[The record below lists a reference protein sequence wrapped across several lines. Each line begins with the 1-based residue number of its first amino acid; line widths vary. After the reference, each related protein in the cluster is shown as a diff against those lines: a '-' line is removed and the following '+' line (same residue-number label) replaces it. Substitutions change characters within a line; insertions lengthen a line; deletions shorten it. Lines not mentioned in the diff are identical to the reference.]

1 MRPADDPQI
10 SPRKRSRRYTPGR
23 TTIQGLTDVQQD
35 IDGETPSQSVELR
48 REQTWHG
55 PAAEWSGAHH
65 TGAEPAASTSQNTGL
80 DFLATLASH
89 DNNAAP
95 SEKVAD
101 PPPPEREAKWLGG
114 PGTSTGMPA
123 QLEND
128 HFGAPVVTPLPGSL
142 NAISAASTSATTT
155 CQCQP
160 GASSSAATLPPSH
173 GPGLNAPLPSSMV
186 VGVGARGQLHRPC
199 SNCRNA
205 KVLCDRHLPCTRCV
219 RLCIGETC
227 EPPPTVQR
235 GRPSHHSR
243 LLQLRNLASLQQQQ
257 ASGAVSE
264 DEVAAAAAAAS
275 TYGPTE
281 DGRASVASTSTSM
294 SGAPVDVTDGA
305 PTTATATTASG
316 VDIATMERNVQ
327 LLRRQLLEL
336 GIRPCVDE

>member
-1 MRPADDPQI
+1 M
-10 SPRKRSRRYTPGR
+10 
-23 TTIQGLTDVQQD
+23 
-35 IDGETPSQSVELR
+35 ELR

-95 SEKVAD
+95 SERWRTPHPRARGQVARRPRNVD
-101 PPPPEREAKWLGG
+101 GHAGAAGERSLWRASRHPAPRQLERDFRREHERDHDLPVSTRGQQQRCDSTAKPRARAECAPAKLDGRRRGRAWAAAPPVLQLPQRQGLVRPPPPV
-114 PGTSTGMPA
+114 
-123 QLEND
+123 
-128 HFGAPVVTPLPGSL
+128 HSL
-142 NAISAASTSATTT
+142 RSAVHRRNLRAASDR
-155 CQCQP
+155 
-160 GASSSAATLPPSH
+160 AA
-173 GPGLNAPLPSSMV
+173 
-186 VGVGARGQLHRPC
+186 RP
-199 SNCRNA
+199 
-205 KVLCDRHLPCTRCV
+205 
-219 RLCIGETC
+219 
-227 EPPPTVQR
+227 
-235 GRPSHHSR
+235 PSHHSR
-243 LLQLRNLASLQQQQ
+243 LLQLRDLASLQQQQ

-294 SGAPVDVTDGA
+294 SCAPVDVTDGA